1 METRHYRTATALFL
15 LGGGLAALLQP
26 RLEAQDAA
34 AAARNVVAAI
44 AAEEAKAGTGRATL
58 AIQDRRGAFVGD
70 EKREATEKRLKAEAA
85 LVAEGTVLYSPE
97 GWLKELSV
105 APSAVSPNPSRTR
118 TGEAGGVFRFLVE
131 TSADGKQQARALINR
146 VTGTSP
152 GDAILSG
159 RVARSLDGVEWS
171 SLKQTGALVT
181 LTGMRGGERHILSV
195 FKEPRTVV
203 QSWELSRTGAGPDG
217 RPSEQSYTVEVTRD
231 PQSGLLQ
238 RVKEWSINRGAE
250 VIAFR
255 DTEVKKVEAVAG
267 VPAASLMVPLPK
279 GALVRDLRTG
289 SPVDYE
295 LLEGDEGHTAP
306 PTSEA
311 VGKTAPVLELKS
323 TQGKPVRL
331 DREKPVVLLWF
342 SSGSP
347 PAEGISKAADAI
359 SDNYRKQG
367 VQFVG
372 LEISREGDA
381 GKQAEAF
388 GKSSK
393 WSFPL
398 GLDPGAELMGRF
410 GIQKAVPAVAV
421 IDRQGKILYARTGLD
436 PVTLTAAL
444 DTLKK

>member
-1 METRHYRTATALFL
+1 METRHFRTANTLLL
-15 LGGGLAALLQP
+15 LGGGLASLLQP

-34 AAARNVVAAI
+34 AAARNVIAAI
-44 AAEEAKAGTGRATL
+44 AAEEARTGTGRATL
-58 AIQDRRGAFVGD
+58 SIQDRRGAFVAD
-70 EKREATEKRLKAEAA
+70 EKREATEKRLQTETP
-85 LVAEGTVLYSPE
+85 LLAEGTVLYSPE
-97 GWLKELSV
+97 GWLKELTV
-105 APSAVSPNPSRTR
+105 AASAVNPNPSRTR

-131 TSADGKQQARALINR
+131 TSADGKPQARALLNR
-146 VTGTSP
+146 AAGTSP

-159 RVARSLDGVEWS
+159 RVAKTLEGVEWS
-171 SLKQTGALVT
+171 ALKQTGALTT
-181 LTGMRGGERHILSV
+181 LTGMRGGERHTLSV
-195 FKEPRTVV
+195 FREPRTNV
-203 QSWELSRTGAGPDG
+203 QSWELSRTSTGPDG
-217 RPSEQSYTVEVTRD
+217 KSSEQSYTVDVSRD
-231 PQSGLLQ
+231 PETGLLQ
-238 RVKEWSINRGAE
+238 RVKEWSINSGAA

-255 DTEVKKVEAVAG
+255 DTAVKKVEAVAG
-267 VPAASLMVPLPK
+267 VPPASLMVPLPK
-279 GALVRDLRTG
+279 GALIRDVRTG

-295 LLEGDEGHTAP
+295 LLEGDEGRTSP
-306 PTSEA
+306 PTSAA
-311 VGKTAPVLELKS
+311 VGQPVPALELKS
-323 TQGKPVRL
+323 TQGKPVKL
-331 DREKPVVLLWF
+331 DRDKPVVLLWF
-342 SSGSP
+342 SSNSP
-347 PAEGISKAADAI
+347 PAEGIARAADAI

-367 VQFVG
+367 VQFLG
-372 LEISREGDA
+372 LEVSREGDA

>member
-1 METRHYRTATALFL
+1 MVTRHYRTASTL
-15 LGGGLAALLQP
+15 LLMGGGLAALLQP

-44 AAEEAKAGTGRATL
+44 AAEEARSGTGRATL
-58 AIQDRRGAFVGD
+58 SIQDRRGPLVAD
-70 EKREATEKRLKAEAA
+70 EKRDATETRLQKETA
-85 LVAEGTVLYSPE
+85 LLAEGTVLYSPE

-105 APSAVSPNPSRTR
+105 PASAVNPNPSRTR

-131 TSADGKQQARALINR
+131 TSSEGKPQARALINR
-146 VTGTSP
+146 AAGTSP

-159 RVARSLDGVEWS
+159 RVAKTLDGVEWS
-171 SLKQTGALVT
+171 ALKQTGALVT
-181 LTGMRGGERHILSV
+181 LTGMRGGERHVLSV
-195 FKEPRTVV
+195 FREPRTTV
-203 QSWELSRTGAGPDG
+203 QSWELSRTAPGPDG
-217 RPSEQSYTVEVTRD
+217 RPSEQSYTVEVTRESE
-231 PQSGLLQ
+231 SGALQ

-255 DTEVKKVEAVAG
+255 DTAVKKVEAVAN
-267 VPAASLMVPLPK
+267 VPSASLTVPLPR
-279 GALVRDLRTG
+279 GALIRDMRTG

-295 LLEGDEGHTAP
+295 LLEGDEGRAAP
-306 PTSEA
+306 PTTEA
-311 VGKTAPVLELKS
+311 VGKPAPSLELKN
-323 TQGKPVRL
+323 TQGKPIRL
-331 DREKPVVLLWF
+331 DREKPIVLLWF
-342 SSGSP
+342 SSDSP
-347 PAEGISKAADAI
+347 PAEGIAKAADAI

-367 VQFVG
+367 IQFVG
-372 LEISREGDA
+372 LEISREGNA
-381 GKQAEAF
+381 GQQAEAF

-398 GLDPGAELMGRF
+398 GLDPGAELLGRF

-421 IDRQGKILYARTGLD
+421 IDRQGKILYGRTGLD

>member
-1 METRHYRTATALFL
+1 MQIRQYRTAGALLL

-26 RLEAQDAA
+26 RLQAQDAA
-34 AAARNVVAAI
+34 AAARNVIAAI
-44 AAEEAKAGTGRATL
+44 ATEEARGGTGRATL
-58 AIQDRRGAFVGD
+58 AIQDRRGPYVGS
-70 EKREATEKRLKAEAA
+70 EKREDTEKRLKAEAA
-85 LVAEGTVLYSPE
+85 LLAEGTVLYSPE

-105 APSAVSPNPSRTR
+105 AASAVSPSPSRTR

-131 TSADGKQQARALINR
+131 TSADGKQQARALLNQ

-152 GDAILSG
+152 GDAILAG

-171 SLKQTGALVT
+171 ALKQTGALVT
-181 LTGMRGGERHILSV
+181 LTGMRGGERHVLNV
-195 FKEPRTVV
+195 FREPHTAV
-203 QSWELSRTGAGPDG
+203 QSWELSRTTKGPDG
-217 RPSEQSYTVEVTRD
+217 RASEQSYTVEVTRD
-231 PQSGLLQ
+231 AQTGVLQ

-267 VPAASLMVPLPK
+267 VPAASLLVPLPK

-295 LLEGDEGHTAP
+295 LLEGDEGRTAP
-306 PTSEA
+306 PTSSD
-311 VGKTAPVLELKS
+311 VGKPAPPVELKS
-323 TQGKPVRL
+323 TQGKPIRL
-331 DREKPVVLLWF
+331 ERDKPIVLLWF
-342 SSGSP
+342 SSDSP
-347 PAEGISKAADAI
+347 PAEGIAKAADAI

-421 IDRQGKILYARTGLD
+421 IDRQGKLLYARTGLD